1 MGEGGEVRRHQGA
14 VIIGAVHDGAS
25 SKRMTG
31 PLDRR
36 AGAIF
41 ALWNVA
47 KELETFENA
56 AKLAA

>member
-1 MGEGGEVRRHQGA
+1 